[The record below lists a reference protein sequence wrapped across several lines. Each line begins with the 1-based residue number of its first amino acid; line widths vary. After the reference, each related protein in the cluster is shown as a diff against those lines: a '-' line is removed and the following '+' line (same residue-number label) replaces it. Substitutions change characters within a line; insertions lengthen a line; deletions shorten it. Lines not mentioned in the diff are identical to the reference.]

1 MVREQII
8 KKYITDIILTIIVV
22 GALTW
27 FWFGPCKNRV
37 RIKESLEASNVA
49 FNTKIETEGFGYL
62 DISND
67 KLAKKLVVTNNT
79 AKQREIFITFNSAKN
94 NYINYIITDNEGNES
109 SVRTLSLDGYILENK
124 IEKGETKEYTITLWT
139 DNNTNLGGNL
149 ELLLNTSLT

>member
-1 MVREQII
+1 MFII
-8 KKYITDIILTIIVV
+8 YRSIH
-22 GALTW
+22 
-27 FWFGPCKNRV
+27 
-37 RIKESLEASNVA
+37 
-49 FNTKIETEGFGYL
+49 GYL

>member
-8 KKYITDIILTIIVV
+8 KKYVTDIILVIIIV

-62 DISND
+62 DVSND
-67 KLAKKLVVTNNT
+67 KLTRNLVVTNNT
-79 AKQREIFITFNSAKN
+79 DNQRVIFITFNSAKN
-94 NYINYIITDNEGNES
+94 NYINYIITDSEGNES
-109 SVRTLSLDGYILENK
+109 SVRTLSLDGYILENTVAS
-124 IEKGETKEYTITLWT
+124 GETKQCTITLWT
-139 DNNTNLGGNL
+139 DNDTNLDGNL